1 MGHLLTLFN
10 GATIFTKIDLC
21 DAYYL
26 IRIQEGQEHLT
37 CFRTRFGSFEYLV
50 MPFGLTNAPA
60 SFQAL
65 VNEVFSDLLDSFVA
79 IYLDNIMIYSKTLE
93 EHQIHVRTVLERLH
107 EENMYAKASKCEF
120 HKPSVEYLGCIV
132 SGHGLKMDKTKVQT
146 ILDWPEPSN
155 LKALQSFLGFA
166 NFYWKFIFNYSKM
179 TCHLSSL
186 TKKDIKYEFGPEAR
200 KQFEALKLAFTTAPI
215 L

>member
-26 IRIQEGQEHLT
+26 IRIKEGQEHLT

-93 EHQIHVRTVLERLH
+93 KHQIHV
-107 EENMYAKASKCEF
+107 
-120 HKPSVEYLGCIV
+120 
-132 SGHGLKMDKTKVQT
+132 
-146 ILDWPEPSN
+146 
-155 LKALQSFLGFA
+155 
-166 NFYWKFIFNYSKM
+166 
-179 TCHLSSL
+179 
-186 TKKDIKYEFGPEAR
+186 
-200 KQFEALKLAFTTAPI
+200 
-215 L
+215 